1 MGFFISLS
9 SRKWVHLRVQII
21 GGRMATLRE
30 RNGNYS
36 IRFVQTKDGK
46 KESCQFSLRTNRK
59 KIAEKLQRRLE
70 IDQESG
76 AVDVF
81 NNFDFLSWR
90 DGAPKEDSLPQKH
103 LLSKSIEGF
112 IADRTDMGQ
121 KSRDNYKQLLNAFNN
136 NVGITMLTELV
147 QKKDVQDYCF
157 RDDISVSTQN
167 NYLTHLKTFF
177 KWVESNGHGT
187 DVTKGIRKKTVP
199 ENLKDQIIGSDDLE
213 TIIMKHQQHIS
224 KKTTDGFILS
234 DSRKQLWFE
243 PLVRF
248 AFKTGLRK
256 TEILKL
262 KWKHLDINNN
272 LITVVA
278 GKGGKSRTVVFD
290 NEIKSLLKTWKQS
303 VNGLD
308 DRFVFESPESTREES
323 KQMASDTPSKNF
335 KTFVVK
341 AGLGNSIHFH
351 SLRHTAATNYLKAG
365 YNLYEV
371 QKLMGHSSISVTERY
386 IHLVPND
393 LKEKAESLGLV

>member
-1 MGFFISLS
+1 M
-9 SRKWVHLRVQII
+9 RVQNL

-76 AVDVF
+76 IVDVF

-90 DGAPKEDSLPQKH
+90 DGEPNEEPSPKKY

-121 KSRDNYKQLLNAFNN
+121 KSLDNYEQLLNAFNN
-136 NVGITMLTELV
+136 IVGKTMLTELI
-147 QKKDVQDYCF
+147 QKKDIQDYCF

-177 KWVESNGHGT
+177 KWVEANGYGT

-199 ENLKDQIIGSDDLE
+199 ENLKEQIITSDDLD
-213 TIIMKHQQHIS
+213 TIIKKHRKHIS
-224 KKTTDGFILS
+224 EKTKDGFILS
-234 DSRKQLWFE
+234 DTRKQLWFE
-243 PLVRF
+243 PLIRF
-248 AFKTGLRK
+248 AYKTGLRK
-256 TEILKL
+256 SEVIKL

-290 NEIKSLLKTWKQS
+290 NEIKSLLKIWEQKVT
-303 VNGLD
+303 GAD
-308 DRFVFESPESTREES
+308 ERFVFESPESTTEKS

-341 AGLGNSIHFH
+341 AGLGKSIHFH

-386 IHLVPND
+386 LHLVPND
-393 LKEKAESLGLV
+393 LKEKAQKLGLI